1 MKSEFFISRLKKQN
15 NLSSSI
21 STMSIVQMS
30 NVSASYDSKDLVLK
44 DVTLNIH
51 RGTNY
56 AIVGTS
62 GSGKSTLLKLMNGMM
77 TPSDGVILYNYQKP
91 STKNK
96 EFKKYIS
103 KIGYI
108 PQTLGLVKNT
118 SVMDNIMIGA
128 LPRISGV
135 KSFFKIFPEN
145 EIKNAYEVL
154 KLVGLDGK
162 SKRKVYMLSGGEK
175 RRVAIARALMQKPD
189 ILLADE
195 IVSELD
201 NITAREIMDV
211 IRDAQKKLNLTAVM
225 IHHDMNLALE
235 YANRVAVIKE
245 GEKIL
250 EIGVEGEQ
258 IVDFQTGNLSQ
269 EEILEMYN
277 ESQE

>member
-1 MKSEFFISRLKKQN
+1 
-15 NLSSSI
+15 
-21 STMSIVQMS
+21 MSIVQMS
-30 NVSASYDSKDLVLK
+30 NVSASYDSKDLVLN

-56 AIVGTS
+56 AIVGAS

-77 TPSDGVILYNYQKP
+77 TPSGGVVLYNYQKP
-91 STKNK
+91 SSKNK

-108 PQTLGLVKNT
+108 PQTLGLVKNM

-135 KSFFKIFPEN
+135 KSFFKIFPDN
-145 EIKNAYEVL
+145 EIKNAHEVL

-201 NITAREIMDV
+201 SVTAREVMDI

-277 ESQE
+277 ES

>member
-1 MKSEFFISRLKKQN
+1 
-15 NLSSSI
+15 
-21 STMSIVQMS
+21 MSIVQMS

-56 AIVGTS
+56 AIVGAS

-145 EIKNAYEVL
+145 EIKNAHEVL

-201 NITAREIMDV
+201 SVTAREVMDV

>member
-1 MKSEFFISRLKKQN
+1 MESEFFISTLKKQISS
-15 NLSSSI
+15 SSSI
-21 STMSIVQMS
+21 STRSIVQMS
-30 NVSASYDSKDLVLK
+30 GVSASYDSKDLVLK

-51 RGTNY
+51 RGINY
-56 AIVGTS
+56 AIVGAS

-77 TPSDGVILYNYQKP
+77 TPSGGVVLYNYQKP
-91 STKNK
+91 SLKNK
-96 EFKKYIS
+96 EFKKSIS

-108 PQTLGLVKNT
+108 PQTLGLVKNM

-135 KSFFKIFPEN
+135 KSFFKMFPED
-145 EIKNAYEVL
+145 EIKNANDIL
-154 KLVGLDGK
+154 KLVGLNGK

-201 NITAREIMDV
+201 SVTAREVMDV
-211 IRDAQKKLNLTAVM
+211 IHDAQKKLNLTAVM

-235 YANRVAVIKE
+235 YANRVAVIKA

-269 EEILEMYN
+269 EEILEMYD
-277 ESQE
+277 ES

>member
-1 MKSEFFISRLKKQN
+1 MKSEFFISTLKKQISS
-15 NLSSSI
+15 SSSI
-21 STMSIVQMS
+21 STRSIVQMS
-30 NVSASYDSKDLVLK
+30 GVSASYDSKDLVLK

-51 RGTNY
+51 RGINY
-56 AIVGTS
+56 AIVGAS

-77 TPSDGVILYNYQKP
+77 TPSDGVVLYNYQKP
-91 STKNK
+91 SLKNK
-96 EFKKYIS
+96 EFKKSIS

-108 PQTLGLVKNT
+108 SQTLGLVKNM

-135 KSFFKIFPEN
+135 KSFFKMFPED
-145 EIKNAYEVL
+145 EIKNANDIL
-154 KLVGLDGK
+154 KLVGLNGK

-201 NITAREIMDV
+201 NVTAREVMDV
-211 IRDAQKKLNLTAVM
+211 IHDAQKKLNLTAVM

-235 YANRVAVIKE
+235 YANRVAVIKA

-269 EEILEMYN
+269 EEILEMYD
-277 ESQE
+277 ES

>member
-1 MKSEFFISRLKKQN
+1 MKSEFFISTLKKQDSS
-15 NLSSSI
+15 SSSI

-30 NVSASYDSKDLVLK
+30 GVSASYDSKDLVLK

-56 AIVGTS
+56 AIVGAS

-77 TPSDGVILYNYQKP
+77 TPSNGVVLYNYQKP
-91 STKNK
+91 SLKNK
-96 EFKKYIS
+96 EFKKSIS

-108 PQTLGLVKNT
+108 PQTLGLVKNM

-135 KSFFKIFPEN
+135 KSFFKMFPED
-145 EIKNAYEVL
+145 EIKNAYDVL

-175 RRVAIARALMQKPD
+175 RRVAIARALMQRPD

-201 NITAREIMDV
+201 SVTAREVMDV
-211 IRDAQKKLNLTAVM
+211 IHDAQKKLNLTAVM

-269 EEILEMYN
+269 EEILEMYD
-277 ESQE
+277 ES

>member
-1 MKSEFFISRLKKQN
+1 
-15 NLSSSI
+15 
-21 STMSIVQMS
+21 MSG
-30 NVSASYDSKDLVLK
+30 VSASYDSKDLVLK

-56 AIVGTS
+56 AIVGAS

-77 TPSDGVILYNYQKP
+77 TPSNGVVLYNYQKP
-91 STKNK
+91 SLKNK
-96 EFKKYIS
+96 EFKKSIS

-108 PQTLGLVKNT
+108 PQTLGLVKNM

-135 KSFFKIFPEN
+135 KSFFKMFPED
-145 EIKNAYEVL
+145 EIKNANDIL
-154 KLVGLDGK
+154 KLVGLNGK

-201 NITAREIMDV
+201 NVTAREVMDV
-211 IRDAQKKLNLTAVM
+211 IHDAQKKLNLTAVM

-235 YANRVAVIKE
+235 YANRVAVIKA

-269 EEILEMYN
+269 EEILEMYD
-277 ESQE
+277 ES

>member
-1 MKSEFFISRLKKQN
+1 MKSEFFISTLKKQISS
-15 NLSSSI
+15 SSSI
-21 STMSIVQMS
+21 STRSIVQMS
-30 NVSASYDSKDLVLK
+30 GVSASYDSKDLVLK

-51 RGTNY
+51 RGINY
-56 AIVGTS
+56 AIVGAS

-77 TPSDGVILYNYQKP
+77 TPSDGVVLYNYQKP
-91 STKNK
+91 SLKNK
-96 EFKKYIS
+96 EFKKSVS

-108 PQTLGLVKNT
+108 PQTLGLVKNM

-135 KSFFKIFPEN
+135 KSFFKMFPED
-145 EIKNAYEVL
+145 EIKNANDIL
-154 KLVGLDGK
+154 KLVGLNGK

-201 NITAREIMDV
+201 NVTAREVMDV
-211 IRDAQKKLNLTAVM
+211 IHDAQKKLNLTAVM

-235 YANRVAVIKE
+235 YANRVAVIKA

-269 EEILEMYN
+269 EEILEMYD
-277 ESQE
+277 ES

>member
-1 MKSEFFISRLKKQN
+1 
-15 NLSSSI
+15 
-21 STMSIVQMS
+21 MSG
-30 NVSASYDSKDLVLK
+30 VSASYDSKDLVLK

-51 RGTNY
+51 RGINY
-56 AIVGTS
+56 AIVGAS

-77 TPSDGVILYNYQKP
+77 TPSDGVVLYNYQKP
-91 STKNK
+91 SLKNK
-96 EFKKYIS
+96 EFKKSIS

-108 PQTLGLVKNT
+108 PQTLGLVKNM

-135 KSFFKIFPEN
+135 KSFFKMFPED
-145 EIKNAYEVL
+145 EIKNSNDIL
-154 KLVGLDGK
+154 KLVGLSGK

-201 NITAREIMDV
+201 NVTAREVMDV
-211 IRDAQKKLNLTAVM
+211 IHDAQKKLNLTAVM

-235 YANRVAVIKE
+235 YANRVAVIKA

-269 EEILEMYN
+269 EDILEMYD
-277 ESQE
+277 ES

>member
-1 MKSEFFISRLKKQN
+1 MESEFFISTLKTPN
-15 NLSSSI
+15 SSSSI

-30 NVSASYDSKDLVLK
+30 GVSASYDSKDRVLK

-56 AIVGTS
+56 AIVGAS

-77 TPSDGVILYNYQKP
+77 TPSNGVVLYNYQKP
-91 STKNK
+91 SLKNK
-96 EFKKYIS
+96 EFKKSIS

-108 PQTLGLVKNT
+108 PQTLGLVKNM

-135 KSFFKIFPEN
+135 KSFFKMFPED
-145 EIKNAYEVL
+145 EIKNANDIL
-154 KLVGLDGK
+154 KLVGLNGK

-201 NITAREIMDV
+201 SVKSREVMEV
-211 IRDAQKKLNLTAVM
+211 IHDAQNKLNLTAVM

-258 IVDFQTGNLSQ
+258 IVDFQTGNFSQ
-269 EEILEMYN
+269 EEILGMYD
-277 ESQE
+277 ES

>member
-1 MKSEFFISRLKKQN
+1 
-15 NLSSSI
+15 
-21 STMSIVQMS
+21 MSIVQMS
-30 NVSASYDSKDLVLK
+30 GVSASYDSKDRVLK

-56 AIVGTS
+56 AIVGAS

-77 TPSDGVILYNYQKP
+77 TPSDGVVLYNYQKP
-91 STKNK
+91 SLKNK
-96 EFKKYIS
+96 EFKKSIS

-108 PQTLGLVKNT
+108 PQTLGLVKNM

-135 KSFFKIFPEN
+135 KSFFKMFPED
-145 EIKNAYEVL
+145 EIKNAYDVL

-175 RRVAIARALMQKPD
+175 RRVAIARALMQRPD

-201 NITAREIMDV
+201 SVTAREVMDV
-211 IRDAQKKLNLTAVM
+211 IHDAQKKLNLTAVM

>member
-1 MKSEFFISRLKKQN
+1 MKSEFFISTLKKQISS
-15 NLSSSI
+15 SSSI
-21 STMSIVQMS
+21 STRSIVQMS
-30 NVSASYDSKDLVLK
+30 GVSASYDSKDLVLK

-51 RGTNY
+51 RGINY
-56 AIVGTS
+56 AIVGAS

-77 TPSDGVILYNYQKP
+77 TPSNGVVLYNYQKP
-91 STKNK
+91 SLKNK
-96 EFKKYIS
+96 EFKKSIS

-108 PQTLGLVKNT
+108 PQTLGLVKNM

-135 KSFFKIFPEN
+135 KSFFKMFPED
-145 EIKNAYEVL
+145 EIKNANDIL
-154 KLVGLDGK
+154 KLVGLNGK

-201 NITAREIMDV
+201 NVTAREVMDV
-211 IRDAQKKLNLTAVM
+211 IHDAQKKLNLTAVM

-235 YANRVAVIKE
+235 YANRVAVIKA

-269 EEILEMYN
+269 EEILEMYD
-277 ESQE
+277 ES

>member
-1 MKSEFFISRLKKQN
+1 MKQQDSLPP
-15 NLSSSI
+15 SI

-44 DVTLNIH
+44 GVTLNIH

-56 AIVGTS
+56 AIVGAS
-62 GSGKSTLLKLMNGMM
+62 GSGKSTLLRLMNGMM
-77 TPSDGVILYNYQKP
+77 TPSDGVVLYNYQKP
-91 STKNK
+91 SLKNK
-96 EFKKYIS
+96 EFKKSLS

-108 PQTLGLVKNT
+108 PQTLGLVKNM

-145 EIKNAYEVL
+145 EIKNAHEVL

-175 RRVAIARALMQKPD
+175 RRVAIARALMQRPD

-201 NITAREIMDV
+201 SVTAREVMDV
-211 IRDAQKKLNLTAVM
+211 IHDAQKKLNLTAVM

-245 GEKIL
+245 GEKVL
-250 EIGVEGEQ
+250 EIGVEGER

-277 ESQE
+277 EPKE

>member
-1 MKSEFFISRLKKQN
+1 MKSEFFISTLKKQISS
-15 NLSSSI
+15 SSSI
-21 STMSIVQMS
+21 STRSIVQMS
-30 NVSASYDSKDLVLK
+30 GVSASYDSKDLVLK

-51 RGTNY
+51 RGINY
-56 AIVGTS
+56 AIVGAS

-77 TPSDGVILYNYQKP
+77 TPCDGVVLYNYQKP
-91 STKNK
+91 SLKNK
-96 EFKKYIS
+96 EFKKSIS

-108 PQTLGLVKNT
+108 PQTLGLVKNM

-135 KSFFKIFPEN
+135 KSFFKMFPED
-145 EIKNAYEVL
+145 EIKNANDIL
-154 KLVGLDGK
+154 KLVGLNGK

-201 NITAREIMDV
+201 NVTAREVMDV
-211 IRDAQKKLNLTAVM
+211 IHDAQKKLNLTAVM

-235 YANRVAVIKE
+235 YANRVAVIKA

-269 EEILEMYN
+269 EEILEMYD
-277 ESQE
+277 ES